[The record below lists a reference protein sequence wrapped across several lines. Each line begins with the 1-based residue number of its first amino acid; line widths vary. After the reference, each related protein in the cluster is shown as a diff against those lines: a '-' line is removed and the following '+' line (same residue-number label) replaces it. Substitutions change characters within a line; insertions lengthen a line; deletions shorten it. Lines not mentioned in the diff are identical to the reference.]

1 MNRIMTFDTYE
12 DEPYRQMVEQYST
25 KNLETIKRAYEI
37 EQRLRLNPADTETKQ
52 NPGSDLDLIC
62 LIELGVSCKRY
73 YYECP
78 LDMLPEGKSD
88 DYRSILGLAK
98 ELQKTLHGAKYYGI
112 GMNPLFYTTPP
123 KERPFLSDMQKQDVI
138 EGLEE
143 HCKEH
148 NKNMSFMGRIIALYA
163 IWRISASKDTERGL
177 TEKEREEFERLYWKE
192 K

>member
-12 DEPYRQMVEQYST
+12 DESYKQMVEQYST
-25 KNLETIKRAYEI
+25 KNLETIKEFFEI
-37 EQRLRLNPADTETKQ
+37 HQRSKLNPTNTETEQ
-52 NPGSDLDLIC
+52 NPGSDLDIIC
-62 LIELGVSCKRY
+62 LIELGVSCRRY
-73 YYECP
+73 YYESP
-78 LDMLPEGKSD
+78 SLPEDKG
-88 DYRSILGLAK
+88 DYRSIRRLAK
-98 ELQKTLHGAKYYGI
+98 DLQKTLHGAKYCGI
-112 GMNPLFYTTPP
+112 GMNPLFYTTSP

-148 NKNMSFMGRIIALYA
+148 HKNMSFMERIIARYA